1 MLVWHWALLRL
12 VFLLLPLDVRS
23 LTLTLQSLRFG
34 RYALVATLWSLRFKT
49 ILADYNHTPLLTLN
63 EADRVIQL
71 LLIIRKEN

>member
-1 MLVWHWALLRL
+1 MLGRLRL
-12 VFLLLPLDVRS
+12 RFSRYALVA
-23 LTLTLQSLRFG
+23 TLWSLRFG

>member
-12 VFLLLPLDVRS
+12 AFLPLPLDVRS
-23 LTLTLQSLRFG
+23 LTLTLWSLRFG

-63 EADRVIQL
+63 EAGRVIQL

>member
-1 MLVWHWALLRL
+1 MLGRLRL
-12 VFLLLPLDVRS
+12 
-23 LTLTLQSLRFG
+23 RFS

>member
-1 MLVWHWALLRL
+1 MLGRYALVAYAL
-12 VFLLLPLDVRS
+12 VAYALVAYALVA
-23 LTLTLQSLRFG
+23 
-34 RYALVATLWSLRFKT
+34 YALVATLWSLRFKT